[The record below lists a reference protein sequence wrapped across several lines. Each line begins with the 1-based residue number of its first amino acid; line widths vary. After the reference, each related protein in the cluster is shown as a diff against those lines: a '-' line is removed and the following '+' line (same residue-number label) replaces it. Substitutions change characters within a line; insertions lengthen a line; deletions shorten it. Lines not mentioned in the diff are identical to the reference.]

1 MQLDA
6 LGVLEHQVELL
17 WCVDDVV
24 ELHDV
29 GVLQLFEDV
38 DLADDTLF
46 ALCLHEFELFV
57 DFNGKDHARR
67 LVHSL
72 FDRGIG
78 A

>member
-6 LGVLEHQVELL
+6 LGVLKHQVELL

-38 DLADDTLF
+38 DLADDTFL
-46 ALCLHEFELFV
+46 ALGLHELEL
-57 DFNGKDHARR
+57 
-67 LVHSL
+67 LVHL
-72 FDRGIG
+72 DGEYH

>member
-6 LGVLEHQVELL
+6 LGVLKHQVELL

-38 DLADDTLF
+38 DLADDTLL
-46 ALCLHEFELFV
+46 ALGLHELEL
-57 DFNGKDHARR
+57 
-67 LVHSL
+67 LVHL
-72 FDRGIG
+72 DGEYH

>member
-6 LGVLEHQVELL
+6 LGVLKHQVELL

-24 ELHDV
+24 KLHDV

-38 DLADDTLF
+38 DLADDTLL
-46 ALCLHEFELFV
+46 ALGLHELEL
-57 DFNGKDHARR
+57 
-67 LVHSL
+67 LVHL
-72 FDRGIG
+72 DGEYH